1 MAEGILRQSY
11 DSTGRKIYPLTV
23 IDGIL
28 RSVDVNVMDAHSRGA
43 YAIID
48 SMKNYDVDFAEADL
62 TTLDVMTR
70 TWDESTRS
78 YSNIVPILSVN
89 DSGFKVDSGKSST
102 FTGVIKALAPVY
114 NGGKVEFGNFDEEAV
129 QFTPTGR
136 FSTKDESNVL
146 SGKIELFNSNSDTP
160 FFVVEN
166 GQLSWKTQFGNGLTV
181 NGSQLTYSG
190 SSVVIGD
197 LSAQTSDLTVGRD
210 VTVGRNLHV
219 KRDASLDG
227 SLKVGGGITF
237 NGRLDANA
245 DASIKKRL
253 YVYDPSVSGSQ
264 LFDVSSDGARV
275 SVNTKITKNLTVNGV
290 ITAEDVDSHN
300 LTTNIDELNLAGN
313 LDSDS
318 LYFNYRA
325 GNGINQIYMCGGTS
339 SGTSSGN
346 LTTVISKS
354 LQVGMNSSSYS
365 DSSLLL
371 WTNTSG
377 SPSIVFQ
384 RGTYSDGYTDWRL
397 VDDSGILKVQF
408 RDDSTGW
415 KNSAHFKDGGIY
427 IFGDQPSNANRFISS
442 DATDN
447 IYVHTDGKVPLVV
460 NTTEVRRGYASGND
474 GISLGTLAIPWNKI
488 YGKDQ
493 YALDHIY
500 VGGGSNH
507 SGKQVTVDWDSISA
521 RTNGSPSTLYLSY
534 GGGPTNVNGQM
545 NTKDVIPQS
554 NNTYNIGSS
563 TYRYKKG
570 YYNSL
575 DVLNPWDVPNRQG
588 DADPIIA
595 GMDSFIGGN
604 RGCNLKWD
612 DMSFSYIV
620 RGGELYISGEYS
632 EKDRF
637 NLLNKYVSI
646 PLRGE
651 GSTCTT
657 SWNLNIY
664 LRANEDSYPYF
675 NLKNIA
681 INVTKFGWYLQVGVY
696 TKKTSDSNYTY
707 RGTYPLAG
715 WSGWNS
721 IPMDFSFG
729 NTSTNEIKLVFSIY
743 GNEPT
748 SYTNTPIIRSI
759 RLLGTDIWADGGY
772 YMARYG
778 HIYDWDKDQ
787 HAYFPNVVSATGGF
801 LTGKNI
807 EFTGG
812 STNGY
817 INTTTSST
825 VLRIGRYK
833 PASGNAAVQLLV
845 GTPGGGF
852 SGSEAGLEVQGG
864 ANDVIT
870 MKPRLHVEGYAEI
883 DKDIEV
889 KSASYG
895 TIMWRRKF
903 YLGGWSDISTY
914 LDLTNNSHQ
923 SISFSNLMGSYG
935 TYYGK
940 GLVKVG
946 ASARS
951 GTSERYSIK
960 VTNPPACTLFYMAVW
975 VYNSSGS
982 YELDNVEVYVGSRHL
997 YTLGSVGQK
1006 ASKSVEMLIMT
1017 DSSGNGMCCC
1027 HT

>member
-11 DSTGRKIYPLTV
+11 DSSGRKIYPLTV

-28 RSVDVNVMDAHSRGA
+28 RSVDVNVMDVHSRGA

-70 TWDESTRS
+70 TWDESARS

-89 DSGFKVDSGKSST
+89 DSGFKVDSKKSST
-102 FTGVIKALAPVY
+102 FTGIIKALASVY
-114 NGGKVEFGNFDEEAV
+114 NGGNVEFGAFNENAV
-129 QFTPTGR
+129 EFTTTGK

-166 GQLSWKTQFGNGLTV
+166 GQLSWKTQVGNGLTV

-210 VTVGRNLHV
+210 VTIGRDLYV
-219 KRDASLDG
+219 KRDVSVDG

-237 NGRLDANA
+237 NGRLDANK

-253 YVYDPSVSGSQ
+253 YVYDPSVGGSQ
-264 LFDVSSDGARV
+264 LFDVSSGGVKAFVD
-275 SVNTKITKNLTVNGV
+275 TTITKNLTVNGV
-290 ITAEDVDSHN
+290 ITAEDVDSHK
-300 LTTNIDELNLAGN
+300 LATNIDELNLAGN

-325 GNGINQIYMCGGTS
+325 GSGINQIYMCGGTGG
-339 SGTSSGN
+339 GTSSGN

-354 LQVGMNSSSYS
+354 LQVGMNATSYS

-371 WTNTSG
+371 WTNKDG

-384 RGTYSDGYTDWRL
+384 RGTYNDESTDWRL
-397 VDDSGILKVQF
+397 VDASGILKVQF
-408 RDDSTGW
+408 RENSNEW
-415 KNSAHFKDGGIY
+415 KNSAYFKDGGIY
-427 IFGDQPSNANRFISS
+427 IFGNQPSNANRFISS
-442 DATDN
+442 DATN
-447 IYVHTDGKVPLVV
+447 NMYAYTNGKIPLVV
-460 NTTEVRRGYASGND
+460 NTTEVRRGNGSDNA
-474 GISLGTLAIPWNKI
+474 GISLGTSSIPWTKI
-488 YGKDQ
+488 YGTDQ
-493 YALDHIY
+493 YVLDHVY
-500 VGGGSNH
+500 VGGSTHSN
-507 SGKQVTVDWDSISA
+507 KLVTIDRDSISA
-521 RTNGSPSTLYLSY
+521 TTNGTSSTLYLSY
-534 GGGPTNVNGQM
+534 GGGPTNVNGQI
-545 NTKDVIPQS
+545 NTKNVLPQS
-554 NNTYNIGSS
+554 NNAYNIGSS
-563 TYRYKKG
+563 DYRYKKG

-575 DVLNPWDVPNRQG
+575 DVLNPWDVPNRYG

-595 GMDSFIGGN
+595 GMDCFIGGN

-612 DMSFSYIV
+612 DMSFSYVV
-620 RGGELYISGEYS
+620 RGSERYISGQYS
-632 EKDRF
+632 EQDRF
-637 NLLNKYVSI
+637 NLLNKYAPI

-657 SWNLNIY
+657 EWNLNIY
-664 LRANEDSYPYF
+664 LRANKDSYPYF

-681 INVTKFGWYLQVGVY
+681 INVTRYNWSLRVGVY
-696 TKKTSDSNYTY
+696 TKKTSDSDYTD

-721 IPMDFSFG
+721 IPMNFSFG
-729 NTSTNEIKLVFSIY
+729 NDTTNEIKLVFSLY
-743 GNEPT
+743 GSTPT
-748 SYTNTPIIRSI
+748 SYTDAPIIRSI

-812 STNGY
+812 STKGY
-817 INTTTSST
+817 INTTTAST

-833 PASGNAAVQLLV
+833 PDSGNTAVQLLV

-864 ANDVIT
+864 ANSVIT
-870 MKPRLHVEGYAEI
+870 MKPKLHVEGNAEI

-895 TIMWRRKF
+895 TIMWKRKF
-903 YLGGWSDISTY
+903 YLGGWSDISSY
-914 LDLTNNSHQ
+914 LDLTNNSHR
-923 SISFSNLMGSYG
+923 SISFSSLMGSYG
-935 TYYGK
+935 NYYGK

-951 GTSERYSIK
+951 GTSERYSIT
-960 VTNPPACTLFYMAVW
+960 VSNPPACTLFYMAVW
-975 VYNSSGS
+975 VYNISGS
-982 YELDNVEVYVGSRHL
+982 YQLDNVEVYVGSNKV
-997 YTLGSVGQK
+997 YTLSNIGQRT
-1006 ASKSVEMLIMT
+1006 SSSVEMLIMT
-1017 DSSGNGMCCC
+1017 NSSGNGMCCC